1 MYLTYSDYQS
11 FGGTLDE
18 TTFNDLEFEA
28 SSVVDWYTFNR
39 LQKEENPP
47 EALKRC
53 MYKLIQ
59 YIEAGQQVSGI
70 AGNTDESAS
79 AAGAAI
85 ASQSNDGV
93 SISYNILSAKDVV
106 ENGKAQMEQIVKQYL
121 SAVTNSLGQKVLYRG
136 VYPNE

>member
-28 SSVVDWYTFNR
+28 ASLVDWYTFNR
-39 LQKEENPP
+39 LQAETNPP

-59 YIEAGQQVSGI
+59 YIIAQQQVNGVSGDSGASGGVS
-70 AGNTDESAS
+70 AG
-79 AAGAAI
+79 I

-93 SISYNILSAKDVV
+93 SVSYNILSAKDIV
-106 ENGKAQMEQIVKQYL
+106 ENGKTQMGQIIKQYL
-121 SAVTNSLGQKVLYRG
+121 SFVTNSLGQKVLYRG
-136 VYPNE
+136 LYPNE

>member
-28 SSVVDWYTFNR
+28 SAVVDWYTFNR
-39 LQKEENPP
+39 LQAEENPP
-47 EALKRC
+47 VALKRC

-59 YIEAGQQVSGI
+59 YIIAQQQVSGI
-70 AGNTDESAS
+70 AGDSAS
-79 AAGAAI
+79 NGGVAAGI

-93 SISYNILSAKDVV
+93 SASYNILSARDVV
-106 ENGKAQMEQIVKQYL
+106 ENSKTEMGQIIKQYL
-121 SAVTNSLGQKVLYRG
+121 SAVVNSLGQKVLYRG
-136 VYPNE
+136 LYPNE